1 MNTMMTTRNFDIAE
15 IKETVET
22 MGIPAEIVTTIK
34 NGINMS
40 GLKIIDGGS
49 INPVIFYTGESTKD
63 YIAKILDVLSSDH
76 PDIDI
81 NLFRD
86 RDFVLSHVRICVQ
99 KLSEEDIPKKQILN
113 LEAYLRLDM
122 PSKRTDNTIGTV
134 KVTKDFITLC
144 GIDFERLWSAA
155 EKNTLK
161 GLRFSS
167 LEEEMGLPSDMPHLF
182 DIVLYKDR
190 DNGTSTFGASALLFD
205 EIFDA
210 YCEAHDIDA
219 CVILP
224 SSIHEVLVLDPASIP
239 GSYADMCDLVRS
251 VNDAEVSPWESLTP
265 TVFLFERSKG
275 IRIVAEEQEA

>member
-49 INPVIFYTGESTKD
+49 ISPVIFYTGESKCD
-63 YIAKILDVLSSDH
+63 YIAKILDVVSSDR

-122 PSKRTDNTIGTV
+122 PSKRIDNTIGTV
-134 KVTKDFITLC
+134 KVTDDFIRLC
-144 GIDFERLWSAA
+144 GIEFNVLWDAGKA
-155 EKNTLK
+155 NTLR

-167 LEEEMGLPSDMPHLF
+167 LEEEMGLPADMPHLF
-182 DIVLYKDR
+182 DIVLYKDP

-205 EIFDA
+205 EIFER

-224 SSIHEVLVLDPASIP
+224 SSIHEVLVLDPSTIP
-239 GSYADMCDLVRS
+239 GSYDDLVDLVRS
-251 VNDAEVSPWESLTP
+251 VNDAEVQTWEALKA
-265 TVFLFERSKG
+265 TVYLYQRSTG
-275 IRIVAEEQEA
+275 IQIVAEEQEA